1 MKMKTKIFTLIL
13 SFVLLLLVSCKAEPQ
28 KETETTTFNNQT
40 TTEANQSEESS
51 ETDNSDSNFILV
63 LQTVFDANDNEISR
77 CEYTYDEFGNKKS
90 ELRYLNG
97 ELTQRTDSTHDADQM
112 LVREVYTSF
121 NMGVAESYI
130 YDYEYDENGNMTT
143 RRMMDT
149 NGYLS
154 ILTYEYDET
163 GKLIKTTDSNNSQT
177 VYSYPDENTCIILS
191 QSGDG
196 KTFSQT
202 KEIYD
207 NSGNLIRQISYQQNS
222 YEEIDYEIAN
232 TYNEYG
238 QQLAS
243 ELYMKGV
250 LNSGLYSEYEGDRCV
265 CTTHQNAESIYL
277 IEEYEYDQ
285 YGNLLKKVS
294 KTSSGLIM
302 YYSVHEYDI
311 VDRP

>member
-149 NGYLS
+149 NGNLS
-154 ILTYEYDET
+154 ILTFEYDET

-238 QQLAS
+238 QQVTS
-243 ELYMKGV
+243 EVYRKGT
-250 LNSGLYSEYEGDRCV
+250 LNIGLYSEYDGDHLVRTTYQDFEGV
-265 CTTHQNAESIYL
+265 YL
-277 IEEYEYDQ
+277 IAEYEYDQ
-285 YGNLLKKVS
+285 YGNLIKKIS
-294 KTSSGLIM
+294 KNSSGLIM
-302 YYSVHEYDI
+302 QYLVYEYDI
-311 VDRP
+311 ID

>member
-149 NGYLS
+149 NGNLS
-154 ILTYEYDET
+154 ILTFEYDET

-202 KEIYD
+202 KKIYD
-207 NSGNLIRQISYQQNS
+207 NSGNLIREIYYLRNS

-238 QQLAS
+238 QQVTS
-243 ELYMKGV
+243 EVYRKGT
-250 LNSGLYSEYEGDRCV
+250 LNIGLYSEYDGDHLVRTTYQDFEGV
-265 CTTHQNAESIYL
+265 YL
-277 IEEYEYDQ
+277 IAEYEYDQ
-285 YGNLLKKVS
+285 YGNLIKKIS
-294 KTSSGLIM
+294 KNSSGLIM
-302 YYSVHEYDI
+302 QYLVYEYDI
-311 VDRP
+311 ID